1 MPDIN
6 SELFKQLAQFAM
18 GPVSTP
24 SQKTSDL
31 DIAKQIL
38 LNSSVNSSG
47 NWKFNYAPL
56 PTDKGKKQGGPSTF
70 SKVVDILQ
78 RTEYGAMEWG
88 KGMATEMGKGNILD
102 MDPLGPVKAGWKGLT
117 GEKKTLPSKMLGEA
131 GLLPDNGAGKFAVG
145 LTADILGDPLTYVGP
160 GLVKGVWKGLK
171 ELTSTEKT
179 AAVINK
185 AVQDAPAVSTALD
198 QTVKTA
204 GVAEHA
210 LSPMQAALVTSDAVK
225 EGRMVLKAADASG
238 PAIKTFSDTMKDV
251 LYQSRTTPQ
260 QVILK
265 NSDAIQFRMLPKGA
279 RNAKGRFVPNPKYT
293 ARPVPAPNVIDSKS
307 SILSTVSKHL
317 TDELG
322 PGNHVSLVTPAINKF
337 LTNPNVSLETAMQ
350 EIASAVEH
358 TSLRTN
364 SLKFIKDTLRT
375 SMGTTG
381 KKSIY
386 SVNKAGKAATSFP
399 KVVQQTTNALN
410 GVLDEPIRVLKPGET
425 VSEKGVTHGIMS
437 RVATWWGQK
446 DLRPL
451 ALDAKTS
458 ALSAAEV
465 RMQSLANLFKPYTDE
480 QILQAWDVATKIRP
494 RDITHPD
501 VVKLADDLTGSM
513 ENWLKSSAIP
523 ETAAKGNSVAL
534 RAALTMDD
542 ANAALKRFGVDFEFT
557 AAKDAAVKGGTHTKD
572 YSNGVDW
579 LNSWEGHIPETAAD
593 LKKAIF
599 GIQSALEQV
608 TREYGFLDDAAARFG
623 TTTKQKGYVAIDHPR
638 LEGWYFPADMA
649 DQMSLALKNYHD
661 VYRPT
666 ADITKFI
673 ASGVSSWKKGVTGY
687 NPRHHIANI
696 MGDSFLAWLAG
707 VNNPLR
713 FKQSFD
719 LMKSQHGL
727 YKDIDT
733 VENLVGTGAIGKS
746 MEKSGKTFIKSKSG
760 IPFTKDTTYI
770 AAQNYGLLQK
780 MSAIEDIAA
789 PTFMKNFKPL
799 GGKLS
804 HAVGVVSETREHYVK
819 LAHFIDAISKSKG
832 KTVQEVLENA
842 AHEVRKWHPDG
853 LDLTKEEQ
861 ALRTFGIPFYSWLRK
876 STPLLIEGA
885 VMNPKK
891 AFLIPQ
897 HTMYNAQQGL
907 GIEASSP
914 SDLFPADQMFP
925 KWIQES
931 GIGPMGL
938 TGAPGLAGWIAG
950 KSRQGVDDEGNP
962 IGGYT
967 VAGPSTPMNDTF
979 EMFGGFSGEGI
990 MRGLGGGLNPLI
1002 RIPMEVAFQK
1012 RIFSGVPISD
1022 KSDYAT
1028 EQIPFVAQ
1036 GARMT
1041 NLTPFGTSQRGAK
1054 EGTGNMEGLLNWL
1067 FNAGITGTG
1076 PYIKSAEFEDIP
1088 RQRDQNNKY
1097 REFAAQIGSPLNKK
1111 GKIPQW
1117 IKDLYAQQEGK

>member
-6 SELFKQLAQFAM
+6 SELFKQLSQFAM

-47 NWKFNYAPL
+47 NWKFNYAAL

-70 SKVVDILQ
+70 SRVVDVLQ
-78 RTEYGAMEWG
+78 RLEYGAMGWG
-88 KGMATEMGKGNILD
+88 KGIAREAAQGKEEGFLA
-102 MDPLGPVKAGWKGLT
+102 MDPLGPVKGAWEGLT
-117 GEKKTLPSKMLGEA
+117 GRDKELPSKILKRND
-131 GLLPDNGAGKFAVG
+131 LLPENKVGKFAVG

-160 GLVKGVWKGLK
+160 GLVKGAYRGIK
-171 ELTSTEKT
+171 ELTSAEKT

-185 AVQDAPAVSTALD
+185 AVQDAPAVSTALE

-210 LSPMQAALVTSDAVK
+210 LSPMQAALVTGDAVK
-225 EGRMVLKAADASG
+225 DGRMVLKAADASG
-238 PAIKTFSDTMKDV
+238 PAIKTFSETMKDV

-279 RNAKGRFVPNPKYT
+279 RDAKGKFVKNPKYV
-293 ARPVPAPNVIDSKS
+293 ARPTPSRYQVAQAISLTLKDTPLAKAPGNINKQAVRVERG
-307 SILSTVSKHL
+307 LPVSQAMA
-317 TDELG
+317 ELG
-322 PGNHVSLVTPAINKF
+322 IHAGTP
-337 LTNPNVSLETAMQ
+337 PETAQ
-350 EIASAVEH
+350 AVQK
-358 TSLRTN
+358 LFN
-364 SLKFIKDTLRT
+364 KIKVNPKTPKT
-375 SMGTTG
+375 HKG
-381 KKSIY
+381 KKSAY
-386 SVNKAGKAATSFP
+386 TAPVNTLP

-425 VSEKGVTHGIMS
+425 VSTKGVTHGIMS

-458 ALSAAEV
+458 ALSAAEA
-465 RMQSLANLFKPYTDE
+465 RQTALANLFKPFSDE
-480 QILQAWDVATKIRP
+480 QLLQAWDVATKIRP

-513 ENWLKSSAIP
+513 ELWFKSSAIP
-523 ETAAKGNSVAL
+523 EAAAKGNSAAL
-534 RAALTMDD
+534 RAAITIEDM
-542 ANAALKRFGVDFEFT
+542 NAALTRYGVDFQFT
-557 AAKDAAVKGGTHTKD
+557 AAKDAAVKGGTHTRD
-572 YSNGVDW
+572 FSNGTDW
-579 LNSWEGHIPETAAD
+579 LNSWEGHIPETAQA
-593 LKKAIF
+593 LKKAIY
-599 GIQSALEQV
+599 GIQSAAEQV
-608 TREYGFLDDAAARFG
+608 TREYGFLDDAASRFG
-623 TTTKQKGYVAIDHPR
+623 STVKKKGYVAVDIPR
-638 LEGWYFPADMA
+638 LDGWYFPAEIG
-649 DQMSLALKNYHD
+649 DQLSLAIKHYHD
-661 VYRPT
+661 MYRPSSPV
-666 ADITKFI
+666 AKHI
-673 ASGVSSWKKGVTGY
+673 ASGVSAWKSGVTKY

-696 MGDSFLAWLAG
+696 IGDSFLAWVAG
-707 VNNPLR
+707 MNNPIR

-719 LMKSQHGL
+719 LMKSQAGL
-727 YKDIDT
+727 YKDINT
-733 VENLVGTGAIGKS
+733 VENLVGPGAIAKS
-746 MEKSGKTFIKSKSG
+746 MEKPGKTFIKSKSG
-760 IPFTKDTTYI
+760 IPFSKDTTYI
-770 AAQNYGLLQK
+770 AAKNYGLLQTV
-780 MSAIEDIAA
+780 SAIEDLANPGI
-789 PTFMKNFKPL
+789 FQKIKPV
-799 GGKLS
+799 GGHLS
-804 HAVGVVSETREHYVK
+804 KAMSQVSETREHYVK

-832 KTVQEVLENA
+832 KTVQEVLESA

-861 ALRTFGIPFYSWLRK
+861 AVRTFGIPFYSWLRK
-876 STPLLIEGA
+876 STTLLIEGA

-897 HTMYNAQQGL
+897 HTMYNAQQAM

-925 KWIQES
+925 KWLQES

-938 TGAPGLAGWIAG
+938 TGAPGLAGWIADR
-950 KSRQGVDDEGNP
+950 SRQGVDEEGNP
-962 IGGYT
+962 VGGYT

-979 EMFGGFSGEGI
+979 ESFGGFTGEGI
-990 MRGLGGGLNPLI
+990 ARGLLGGVNPMI
-1002 RIPMEVAFQK
+1002 RAPLEYAFGQ
-1012 RIFSGVPISD
+1012 RVFSGVPITD
-1022 KSDYAT
+1022 KSDWLT
-1028 EQIPFVAQ
+1028 EQIPGVSQ

-1054 EGTGNMEGLLNWL
+1054 EGIGNQEGILNWL

-1088 RQRDQNNKY
+1088 RQRDQNNAY
-1097 REFAAQIGSPLNKK
+1097 REFAKTIGQPLNSK

-1117 IKDLYAQQEGK
+1117 IKDLYAQQNGSR

>member
-6 SELFKQLAQFAM
+6 SELFKQLAGFAM
-18 GPVSTP
+18 PPVSSANT
-24 SQKTSDL
+24 TSDL

-47 NWKFNYAPL
+47 NWKFNYAAL
-56 PTDKGKKQGGPSTF
+56 PSDKGKKQGGPSTF
-70 SKVVDILQ
+70 SRIVDILQ
-78 RTEYGAMEWG
+78 RPEY
-88 KGMATEMGKGNILD
+88 ATTAYLKSFTKELGKGNLYTLD
-102 MDPLGPVKAGWKGLT
+102 PIKAGWKGLT
-117 GEKKTLPSKMLGEA
+117 GEDKALPSKVLKENDS
-131 GLLPDNGAGKFAVG
+131 LPENTVGKFAVG

-160 GLVKGVWKGLK
+160 GLVRGAIKGIK
-171 ELTSTEKT
+171 ELTSAEKT
-179 AAVINK
+179 AAVVNR
-185 AVQDAPAVSTALD
+185 AVQDAPAVSTALE

-210 LSPMQAALVTSDAVK
+210 LSPMQAALVTGDAVK

-251 LYQSRTTPQ
+251 LYQNRTHPQ
-260 QVILK
+260 NVILK
-265 NSDAIQFRMLPKGA
+265 NSEPIIVKMLPKGA
-279 RNAKGRFVPNPKYT
+279 RHPITG
-293 ARPVPAPNVIDSKS
+293 
-307 SILSTVSKHL
+307 
-317 TDELG
+317 
-322 PGNHVSLVTPAINKF
+322 
-337 LTNPNVSLETAMQ
+337 
-350 EIASAVEH
+350 
-358 TSLRTN
+358 
-364 SLKFIKDTLRT
+364 KFIPR
-375 SMGTTG
+375 
-381 KKSIY
+381 
-386 SVNKAGKAATSFP
+386 SVSSFP
-399 KVVQQTTNALN
+399 KVVEQTTHALN

-465 RMQSLANLFKPYTDE
+465 RMQALSNLFKPYTDE
-480 QILQAWDVATKIRP
+480 QLLQAWDVATKIRP

-523 ETAAKGNSVAL
+523 DAVAKGNSVAM
-534 RAALTMDD
+534 RSALTIDD

-572 YSNGVDW
+572 YSHGTDW
-579 LNSWEGHIPETAAD
+579 LNSWEGHIPETAQE

-623 TTTKQKGYVAIDHPR
+623 TTVKQKGYVAIDHPR

-649 DQMSLALKNYHD
+649 NQMSLALKNYHD
-661 VYRPT
+661 IYRPS
-666 ADITKFI
+666 ADVTKFI
-673 ASGVSSWKKGVTGY
+673 ASGVSSWKKAVTGY
-687 NPRHHIANI
+687 NPRHHIANVI
-696 MGDSFLAWLAG
+696 GDSFLAWMAG
-707 VNNPLR
+707 VNNPLV
-713 FKQSFD
+713 FKKSFE

-727 YKDIDT
+727 YKDINT
-733 VENLVGTGAIGKS
+733 VEDLVGPGAIGKS
-746 MEKSGKTFIKSKSG
+746 VEKAGKTFIKSKSG

-799 GGKLS
+799 GGKVS
-804 HAVGVVSETREHYVK
+804 KGVGVVSETREHYVK

-832 KTVQEVLENA
+832 KTVQEVLEGA

-897 HTMYNAQQGL
+897 HTLYNAQTSI
-907 GIEASSP
+907 GINPSSP

-925 KWIQES
+925 AWLQES
-931 GIGPMGL
+931 GIGPLGL
-938 TGAPGLAGWIAG
+938 TGAPGIAG
-950 KSRQGVDDEGNP
+950 LIGGLGRQGVDKETGEP

-967 VAGPSTPMNDTF
+967 IAGPTNPMNDVF
-979 EMFGGFSGEGI
+979 KQFGGFSGEGI
-990 MRGLGGGLNPLI
+990 VRGLAGSVNPLF
-1002 RIPMEVAFQK
+1002 RIPAEVAFQQ
-1012 RIFSGVPISD
+1012 RVYSGVPITD

-1028 EQIPFVAQ
+1028 EQIPFAAQ
-1036 GARMT
+1036 ASRIT
-1041 NLTPFGTSQRGAK
+1041 NITPFGTSARGEK
-1054 EGTGNMEGLLNWL
+1054 EGVGNQEGLLNWL
-1067 FNAGITGTG
+1067 LNAGIVGTG

-1088 RQRDQNNKY
+1088 RQRNQNNKY
-1097 REFAAQIGSPLNKK
+1097 REFAKSIGQPLNSK

>member
-6 SELFKQLAQFAM
+6 SELFKQLAGLAM

-24 SQKTSDL
+24 AQKTSDL

-38 LNSSVNSSG
+38 LNSNVNSSG
-47 NWKFNYAPL
+47 NWKFNYAAMPS
-56 PTDKGKKQGGPSTF
+56 DKGKKQGGPSTF
-70 SKVVDILQ
+70 SRVVDILQ
-78 RTEYGAMEWG
+78 RPEYAATAFF
-88 KGMATEMGKGNILD
+88 KNMAQQNPRDFLN

-117 GEKKTLPSKMLGEA
+117 GEDKALPSKVLKENN
-131 GLLPDNGAGKFAVG
+131 LLPDNVVAKFGTG

-160 GLVKGVWKGLK
+160 GLVRGAIKGIK
-171 ELTSTEKT
+171 ELTSADKT

-210 LSPMQAALVTSDAVK
+210 LSPMQAALVTGDAVK
-225 EGRMVLKAADASG
+225 EGRMVLKAGEAS
-238 PAIKTFSDTMKDV
+238 PAAVKTFSQTMQDV
-251 LYQSRTTPQ
+251 LYQNRTHPQ
-260 QVILK
+260 NVILK

-279 RNAKGRFVPNPKYT
+279 RNAKGKFVKNPRYT
-293 ARPVPAPNVIDSKS
+293 ARPQFGPTNAPHLLNPIIPGK
-307 SILSTVSKHL
+307 TATQVS
-317 TDELG
+317 
-322 PGNHVSLVTPAINKF
+322 NALVN
-337 LTNPNVSLETAMQ
+337 
-350 EIASAVEH
+350 ASDA
-358 TSLRTN
+358 
-364 SLKFIKDTLRT
+364 K
-375 SMGTTG
+375 
-381 KKSIY
+381 Y
-386 SVNKAGKAATSFP
+386 AAQVAASFP
-399 KVVQQTTNALN
+399 KVVEQTTNALN
-410 GVLDEPIRVLKPGET
+410 RVLDEPIRTLKPGET

-465 RMQSLANLFKPYTDE
+465 RMQALANLFKPHTDE

-494 RDITHPD
+494 KDITHPD

-523 ETAAKGNSVAL
+523 AAAAKGNSVAL
-534 RAALTMDD
+534 RSGLTIDD
-542 ANAALKRFGVDFEFT
+542 ANAALKRYGVDFEFT

-572 YSNGVDW
+572 YSHGVDW
-579 LNSWEGHIPETAAD
+579 LNSWEGHIPETAQE

-623 TTTKQKGYVAIDHPR
+623 SQVKKPGYVAVKHPR
-638 LEGWYFPADMA
+638 LEGWYFPAEMA
-649 DQMSLALKNYHD
+649 DQFSLAIKNYHD
-661 VYRPT
+661 IYRPS

-687 NPRHHIANI
+687 NPRHHIANVI
-696 MGDSFLAWLAG
+696 GDSFLAWMAG
-707 VNNPLR
+707 VNNPLV
-713 FKQSFD
+713 FKKAFD

-727 YKDIDT
+727 YKDIST
-733 VENLVGTGAIGKS
+733 VENLVGPGAIGKS
-746 MEKSGKTFIKSKSG
+746 IEKPGKTFIKSKSG

-789 PTFMKNFKPL
+789 PTLFKNIKPF
-799 GGKLS
+799 GGKIS
-804 HAVGVVSETREHYVK
+804 KGVGVVSETREHYVK

-832 KTVQEVLENA
+832 KNVQEILENA

-876 STPLLIEGA
+876 STPLLVEGA
-885 VMNPKK
+885 LMNPKK

-897 HTMYNAQQGL
+897 HTLYNAQTSI
-907 GIEASSP
+907 GINPSSP

-925 KWIQES
+925 AWLQES
-931 GIGPMGL
+931 GIGPLGL
-938 TGAPGLAGWIAG
+938 TGAPGIAGWIAD
-950 KSRQGVDDEGNP
+950 KSRQGIDKETGEE

-967 VAGPSTPMNDTF
+967 IAGPTNPMNDAF
-979 EMFGGFSGEGI
+979 KQFGGFSGEGI
-990 MRGLGGGLNPLI
+990 ARGLAGSVNPLF
-1002 RIPMEVAFQK
+1002 RIPAEVAFGQ
-1012 RIFSGVPISD
+1012 RVFSGVPISD

-1028 EQIPFVAQ
+1028 EQIPFAAQ
-1036 GARMT
+1036 ASRIT
-1041 NLTPFGTSQRGAK
+1041 NVTPFGTSQRGEK
-1054 EGTGNMEGLLNWL
+1054 EGAGNMEGLYNWL

-1076 PYIKSAEFEDIP
+1076 PYIKNAEFEDIP

-1097 REFAAQIGSPLNKK
+1097 REFAQSIGQPLNKK
-1111 GKIPQW
+1111 GKVPQW
-1117 IKDLYAQQEGK
+1117 IKDLYAQQEGNK